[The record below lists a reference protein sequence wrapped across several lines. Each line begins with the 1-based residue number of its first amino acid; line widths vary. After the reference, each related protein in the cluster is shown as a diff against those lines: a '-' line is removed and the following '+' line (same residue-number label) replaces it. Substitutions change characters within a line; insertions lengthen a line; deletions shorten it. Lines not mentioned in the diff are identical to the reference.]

1 MLPTIQR
8 KSRTREKTLR
18 PTHPNAGIEAYYRRR
33 LNVLIDEMAKSVQY
47 WIEATY
53 RQNTPR
59 IAQDETPAE
68 ALRKSMKDLSSRW
81 TKRFDEM
88 ASKMAGYFAQSVER
102 RTTASLKKIMKDGGW
117 TVEFKMTPAMRDVV
131 DATVNANVSL
141 IKSIPEQ
148 YLSQVEGMVMR
159 SVQTG
164 RDLGQLSKELQEQL
178 GVTKRRAAFI
188 ARDQNSKATSALS
201 RARELELGLDEA
213 IWVHSGGGKHPRPT
227 HLKAGR
233 EKTRFKISEG
243 WLDPA
248 LGRLIQPGEEPN
260 CRCIRKPLLKGFS

>member
-1 MLPTIQR
+1 M
-8 KSRTREKTLR
+8 
-18 PTHPNAGIEAYYRRR
+18 
-33 LNVLIDEMAKSVQY
+33 
-47 WIEATY
+47 
-53 RQNTPR
+53 
-59 IAQDETPAE
+59 IAQDESPAE

-81 TKRFDEM
+81 VRRFDEM
-88 ASKMAGYFAQSVER
+88 AGKMAGYFAQSVER
-102 RTTASLKKIMKDGGW
+102 RTAASLKKIMRDGGW
-117 TVEFKMTPAMRDVV
+117 TVEFKMTPAMRDVL

-141 IKSIPEQ
+141 IKSIPSQ

-159 SVQTG
+159 SVQSG
-164 RDLGQLSKELQEQL
+164 RDLRQLSKDLQEQL

-201 RARELELGLDEA
+201 RARELELGLEYA
-213 IWVHSGGGKHPRPT
+213 EWVHSGGGKHPRPT

-248 LGRLIQPGEEPN
+248 LGRYIQPGEEPN
-260 CRCIRKPLLKGFS
+260 CRCIRRPLIKGFS